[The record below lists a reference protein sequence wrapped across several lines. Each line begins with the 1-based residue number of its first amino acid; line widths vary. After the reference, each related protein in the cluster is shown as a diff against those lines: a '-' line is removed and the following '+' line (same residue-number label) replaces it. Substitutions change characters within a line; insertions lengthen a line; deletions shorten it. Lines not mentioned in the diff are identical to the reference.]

1 MRTAYADGTGT
12 MPAQRVLIVDDEAT
26 VREVVGRYLQRD
38 GFCVQ
43 EASDGEAALRQL
55 RESPPSLIVLD
66 LMLPKLSGE
75 EICRRV
81 RAESNVPIIMLT
93 ARGREPDRLL
103 GLELGADDYVVKPF
117 SPRELVARVRAVLRR
132 SGGDT
137 EDGPL
142 RVGNLEIDPAPR
154 LVRRN
159 GEPVSLTATEFDLL
173 LLLARH
179 PGQVFSRDQLLEAVW
194 GWDFEGDPSTVTVH
208 VRRLRVKI
216 EDDVQR
222 PRLLKTVWSV
232 GYKLDV

>member
-1 MRTAYADGTGT
+1 MT
-12 MPAQRVLIVDDEAT
+12 AQRVLIVDDEAT
-26 VREVVGRYLQRD
+26 AREVVGRYLERD
-38 GFCVQ
+38 GFCVH
-43 EASDGEAALRQL
+43 EATDGEEALREL
-55 RESPPSLIVLD
+55 RDSPPSLIVLD
-66 LMLPKLSGE
+66 LMLPKMSGE

-81 RAESNVPIIMLT
+81 RLESDVPIIMLT

-132 SGGDT
+132 SAGEPG
-137 EDGPL
+137 EGPL
-142 RVGNLEIDPAPR
+142 RVANLEIDPTTR
-154 LVRRN
+154 EVCRN
-159 GEPVSLTATEFDLL
+159 SERISLTATEFDLL
-173 LLLARH
+173 YFLARH
-179 PGQVFSRDQLLEAVW
+179 PGQVFSREQLLESVW
-194 GWDFEGDPSTVTVH
+194 GWDFVGDASTVTVH